1 MLLREAYENKRFSVL
16 SHIRQHV
23 LFLLGRLGL
32 CLLSFGALFLRALR
46 LHDSTVVRETRCYS
60 VICIKGPCVCDQYNM
75 NIMEHP
81 HPATSDGDSR
91 AKETVLFSGENQE
104 EEVKQHH
111 AFRLMME
118 QQNSRDGRIPSE
130 HVNSIS
136 FDDLSLDD
144 VASVFRG
151 VDISGIG
158 LTSAWDT
165 RDLFSHADASGG
177 DVVHARQKSS
187 ECLHVFNGTDATAK
201 KQKERKNRRRGNKI
215 GSTDFDGPPMKG
227 SEVTLDDGRTVF
239 DTSLEIDR
247 SDKVKRTVYVADVHH
262 QVSESQLAKFFNV
275 CGPIVD
281 YRICG
286 DTNTVLRFAFIEFHS
301 IQSAKEAIKL
311 TGSML
316 GECAI
321 RVSPSKTAIIPV
333 KDQFLPRSERE
344 RELVARTVYVANI
357 HQTVER
363 DVLRQFFQMV
373 CGQVS
378 KIRLLGDAQHDT
390 KIAFVEFASKDST
403 AAALRCTGAMLGP
416 LAIRVSPSK
425 TPVRTDAR
433 RRAAAENAHIPTDAA
448 TAAAK
453 LTNQMRQNLR
463 QSGTRG
469 TQRKNGSGKN
479 ALINSTTASSHNH
492 NSTTGEDGQNY
503 VDASPTIIS
512 LLEGILSD

>member
-1 MLLREAYENKRFSVL
+1 
-16 SHIRQHV
+16 
-23 LFLLGRLGL
+23 
-32 CLLSFGALFLRALR
+32 
-46 LHDSTVVRETRCYS
+46 
-60 VICIKGPCVCDQYNM
+60 M
-75 NIMEHP
+75 NIMEYP
-81 HPATSDGDSR
+81 QDATQDIDSQSILLSATSDDG
-91 AKETVLFSGENQE
+91 KGQG
-104 EEVKQHH
+104 QHVFH
-111 AFRLMME
+111 LLVG
-118 QQNSRDGRIPSE
+118 QDQGSDQLNPIGLG
-130 HVNSIS
+130 N
-136 FDDLSLDD
+136 LSADD
-144 VASVFRG
+144 VADVFRG
-151 VDISGIG
+151 LDMSSLGV
-158 LTSAWDT
+158 TSAWDT
-165 RDLFSHADASGG
+165 RDIFSHGDGPGG
-177 DVVHARQKSS
+177 DVFHARQKSS
-187 ECLHVFNGTDATAK
+187 ECLNTFATKDLAPK
-201 KQKERKNRRRGNKI
+201 KTKDKRNRRKVGKL
-215 GSTDFDGPPMKG
+215 GSGDSFDGVQRMG
-227 SEVTLDDGRTVF
+227 DVDDMRQGVDGPG
-239 DTSLEIDR
+239 DTNDTN
-247 SDKVKRTVYVADVHH
+247 DKVKRTVYVADVHH
-262 QVSESQLAKFFNV
+262 QVSESQLAKFFNG

-301 IQSAKEAIKL
+301 VHSAKEAIKL
-311 TGSML
+311 TGSVL
-316 GECAI
+316 GESAI

-433 RRAAAENAHIPTDAA
+433 RRAASEQAHIPTDAA

-453 LTNQMRQNLR
+453 LTNQMRQTLR
-463 QSGTRG
+463 QSGGRG
-469 TQRKNGSGKN
+469 TQRKNTNGKN
-479 ALINSTTASSHNH
+479 TNPTSSVRPR
-492 NSTTGEDGQNY
+492 SGDDGQGE
-503 VDASPTIIS
+503 VEASPTIIS

>member
-1 MLLREAYENKRFSVL
+1 
-16 SHIRQHV
+16 
-23 LFLLGRLGL
+23 
-32 CLLSFGALFLRALR
+32 
-46 LHDSTVVRETRCYS
+46 
-60 VICIKGPCVCDQYNM
+60 M
-75 NIMEHP
+75 NIMEYP
-81 HPATSDGDSR
+81 HDTTLDGDTPGSNSQILLSS
-91 AKETVLFSGENQE
+91 AQPDEETKVQGQDLFQMLLD
-104 EEVKQHH
+104 QHEKGNGDIH
-111 AFRLMME
+111 
-118 QQNSRDGRIPSE
+118 QT
-130 HVNSIS
+130 NSIGTG
-136 FDDLSLDD
+136 DIGMND

-151 VDISGIG
+151 LDISGLG

-165 RDLFSHADASGG
+165 RDIFSQADESGR
-177 DVVHARQKSS
+177 DIAHARQRSS
-187 ECLHVFNGTDATAK
+187 ECLHNMFGNKELTPK
-201 KQKERKNRRRGNKI
+201 KPKERRNRRKGRQGSGEFEGPQKI
-215 GSTDFDGPPMKG
+215 SESVVDDIAMDESLDTDK
-227 SEVTLDDGRTVF
+227 T
-239 DTSLEIDR
+239 
-247 SDKVKRTVYVADVHH
+247 DKVKRTVYVADVHH

-311 TGSML
+311 TGNML

-453 LTNQMRQNLR
+453 LTNQMKQTLR
-463 QSGTRG
+463 QGGARG
-469 TQRKNGSGKN
+469 TQRKAATGK
-479 ALINSTTASSHNH
+479 ATNSLSSTASSR
-492 NSTTGEDGQNY
+492 SKGDDGH
-503 VDASPTIIS
+503 VEEEASPTIIS